1 VTVHGKSH
9 IRKLINIFTIMGK
22 NFNHSFAVIFD
33 MDGVIVDSNP
43 THTIALRKFCDM
55 QGHHLT
61 DDELKTRVYGRPN
74 KDWIPDIFGNRL
86 TPEQYRKLASAK
98 EALFRE
104 LFAPIIKPLDGLINF
119 LQKLEDNNIPKAIAT
134 SAPPEN
140 VEFTLEKTGVEKYF
154 DIMFDE
160 SDIEKGKPDPEIY
173 LKAAAA
179 LRLPPERC
187 VVFED
192 SLAGVAA
199 GKRAGCKV
207 IGVTTTHTKEEFVGT
222 DLVIDNFE
230 DLKLSHLVQLFGLK

>member
-1 VTVHGKSH
+1 MKKISNQ
-9 IRKLINIFTIMGK
+9 I
-22 NFNHSFAVIFD
+22 FAVIFD

-86 TPEQYRKLASAK
+86 TPEHYRNLADEK

-104 LFAPIIKPLDGLINF
+104 LFAPIIKPLEGLIDF
-119 LQKLEDNNIPKAIAT
+119 LQKLEDDNIPKAIAS

-140 VEFTLEKTGVEKYF
+140 VKFTLEKTGIEKYF
-154 DIMFDE
+154 DIMFNE

-179 LRLPPERC
+179 LRFPAKRC
-187 VVFED
+187 IVFED
-192 SLAGVAA
+192 SLAGVLAA
-199 GKRAGCKV
+199 KRAGCKV
-207 IGVTTTHTKEEFVGT
+207 IGVTTTHSKDEFIGT
-222 DLVIDNFE
+222 DWVIKNFE
-230 DLKLSHLVQLFGLK
+230 EIGLPTLASLFL